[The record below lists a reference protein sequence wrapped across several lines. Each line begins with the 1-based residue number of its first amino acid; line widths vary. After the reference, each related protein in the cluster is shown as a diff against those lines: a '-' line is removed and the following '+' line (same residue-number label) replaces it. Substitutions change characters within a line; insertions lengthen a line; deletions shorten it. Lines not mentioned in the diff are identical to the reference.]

1 MVFVADVDVDVNP
14 ARKGVCPEIVTAYER
29 LAYEIVLTACR
40 DYRRVLIKLKR
51 NVTDVDAKIEKESLE
66 QFFCSEW
73 FGILSKAD
81 PQELMRR
88 LQEEVAKGCRR

>member
-1 MVFVADVDVDVNP
+1 MDVNV
-14 ARKGVCPEIVTAYER
+14 AQRGFSSDVVMAYER

-51 NVTDVDAKIEKESLE
+51 NVTDVDAKMEKESLE

>member
-1 MVFVADVDVDVNP
+1 MDVNV
-14 ARKGVCPEIVTAYER
+14 AQRGFRSDVVMAYER

-51 NVTDVDAKIEKESLE
+51 NVRDVDAEIEKESLE

>member
-1 MVFVADVDVDVNP
+1 MDVNV
-14 ARKGVCPEIVTAYER
+14 AQRGFRSDVVMAYER

-40 DYRRVLIKLKR
+40 DYKRVLIKLKR
-51 NVTDVDAKIEKESLE
+51 NVTDVDAEIEKESLE